1 MIIRPRYES
10 ISYNLENIASYFS
23 KLLIKFKLLNLNLI
37 LNFTRIKEHSNRETV
52 DQIFHHTA
60 TILIIQLKSYNFKK
74 VRFYCEKI
82 SKNHPKFEIGS
93 AL

>member
-23 KLLIKFKLLNLNLI
+23 KLLNLI
-37 LNFTRIKEHSNRETV
+37 TLTFLFTNFTRIKEHSNRETV